1 MAGELWFA
9 QLVGLIAFLMGVTAF
24 WQKDDQAFRRQLT
37 AYCAMICA
45 HFFLM
50 GAPAAGIAAAMSGLR
65 SLVSSHTRNGWIMF
79 GFLLAIWAL
88 GLPKVQDPMQL
99 LPMLGTSLGTYGLF
113 RLQGIA
119 MRLCMMGVNLLWLGH
134 NLWLG
139 SWGGSL
145 IESVFFVVNIITI
158 YRLHKRPVLP
168 EVPD

>member
-1 MAGELWFA
+1 MSAVA
-9 QLVGLIAFLMGVTAF
+9 QRRTWRHPLFRQGVA
-24 WQKDDQAFRRQLT
+24 D
-37 AYCAMICA
+37 
-45 HFFLM
+45 
-50 GAPAAGIAAAMSGLR
+50 
-65 SLVSSHTRNGWIMF
+65 
-79 GFLLAIWAL
+79 
-88 GLPKVQDPMQL
+88 
-99 LPMLGTSLGTYGLF
+99 MLGTSLGTYGLF